1 MGSGTPGSAARSRTE
16 ADALPEGARQPAR
29 PSGTPSRH
37 WQEEAEASAMKER
50 RIGGGLVG
58 LGILLFWLGAT
69 YGLTGP
75 FYYGHYGY
83 HGGSYA
89 TWARGTLRH
98 HTIYPVNEPGFAA
111 PQPQTYYIHHPV
123 FTHQLVTLTFALFGE
138 HEWSVRAGALIPS
151 FASLLLVSAVAWR
164 GLGPLAGGAAAVVFA
179 LVPVNIWYES
189 HIDQGFPSI
198 AFLLGFFWFYL
209 DWLRTGRWRTGIAA
223 LAAEAMAGNFEW
235 SPYFAFPAIFVHVL
249 ATALRRRGR
258 YLAFAGLH
266 PLTVLLPLGF
276 HAYLV
281 SRANLVADL
290 RLAYGNRTSEIGY
303 RAFATTMRDYADV
316 LFGHALEAL
325 MVAWLLWVVVR
336 RVRGRRRNLDLV
348 GLTFAFALLTYW
360 HVFKT
365 AVVTHAYRQLYGNVW
380 AAMAVADL
388 VAEARR
394 WGKRLGDGEPSARAA
409 TRVGSRLLRGRGRG
423 LGLALALGAL
433 LAVVGLTA
441 PVSWAGLLE
450 SRLHGG
456 VPKWKVFNPDLRQTA
471 FAMEVERTTTPE
483 DVLWFHGSFTLPPPR
498 RMDWAFYY
506 DRNLRRWT
514 LMRELLTLPPAERA
528 HAVVI
533 FFPGQLVGEELQA
546 FRALAATHPVWQV
559 EDLAVLDLRA
569 EGASRSAFRLAPV
582 DRSGTGWAR
591 RWLEGPYP
599 FPRLVRDR
607 ALDDQLAAF
616 CTERRGAV
624 PTPAGSS
631 GHAPS
636 PARGPKPGP
645 GGRLR

>member
-1 MGSGTPGSAARSRTE
+1 
-16 ADALPEGARQPAR
+16 L
-29 PSGTPSRH
+29 
-37 WQEEAEASAMKER
+37 KER
-50 RIGGGLVG
+50 RVGCGLVG

-98 HTIYPVNEPGFAA
+98 HTIYPVNEPGFSA
-111 PQPQTYYIHHPV
+111 PQPSTYYIHHPV
-123 FTHQLVTLTFALFGE
+123 LTHQLVSLTFALFGE

-151 FASLLLVSAVAWR
+151 FASLLLVSAIAWR
-164 GLGPLAGGAAAVVFA
+164 GLGPLAGGAAAVIFA

-198 AFLLGFFWFYL
+198 AFLLAFFWFYL
-209 DWLRTGRWRTGIAA
+209 DWLRTGRWRAGIAA

-249 ATALRRRGR
+249 ATGWRRRGR

-303 RAFATTMRDYADV
+303 RAFATTMRDYADI
-316 LFGHALEAL
+316 LFGHALEFV
-325 MVAWLLWVVVR
+325 MIAWLLWVVVR
-336 RVRGRRRNLDLV
+336 RVRGRGRNLDLV

-365 AVVTHAYRQLYGNVW
+365 AVVTHAYRHLYGNVW

-394 WGKRLGDGEPSARAA
+394 WGKRLGGGWRARAGLRSDQA
-409 TRVGSRLLRGRGRG
+409 GSTCVDRRLGLG
-423 LGLALALGAL
+423 LGLAAL
-433 LAVVGLTA
+433 LAVALLTA

-456 VPKWKVFNPDLRQTA
+456 VPNWKVFNPDLRQTA

-514 LMRELLTLPPAERA
+514 LMRELLTLPAAERA

-533 FFPGQLVGEELQA
+533 FFPGQLVGDELGA

-559 EDLAVLDLRA
+559 EDLAVLDLRV
-569 EGASRSAFRLAPV
+569 EGASRRAFRLASV

-599 FPRLVRDR
+599 FPKLVRDR

-616 CTERRGAV
+616 STERRGGVAA
-624 PTPAGSS
+624 PAGSS
-631 GHAPS
+631 VPVPGPV
-636 PARGPKPGP
+636 RGPAWRPRPGSGS
-645 GGRLR
+645 GGRSR

>member
-1 MGSGTPGSAARSRTE
+1 
-16 ADALPEGARQPAR
+16 
-29 PSGTPSRH
+29 
-37 WQEEAEASAMKER
+37 MKQR
-50 RIGGGLVG
+50 RVGFGLVG
-58 LGILLFWLGAT
+58 LGILLFWVGAT

-98 HTIYPVNEPGFAA
+98 HTIYPVNEPGFSA

-123 FTHQLVTLTFALFGE
+123 LTHQLVTLTFAVFGE

-151 FASLLLVSAVAWR
+151 FASLLLVSAIAWR

-198 AFLLGFFWFYL
+198 AFLLAFFWFYL
-209 DWLRTGRWRTGIAA
+209 DWLRTGRWGTGIAA

-249 ATALRRRGR
+249 ATAWRRRGR

-266 PLTVLLPLGF
+266 PLTVILPLGF

-281 SRANLVADL
+281 SRANLLSDL
-290 RLAYGNRTSEIGY
+290 RLAYGNRTSEIAY
-303 RAFATTMRDYADV
+303 RSFATTMRDYADV
-316 LFGHALEAL
+316 LFGHALEVV

-336 RVRGRRRNLDLV
+336 RVRGRGRNLDLV
-348 GLTFAFALLTYW
+348 GLTFAFALLVYW

-380 AAMAVADL
+380 AAVAVADL
-388 VAEARR
+388 VAEAHR
-394 WGKRLGDGEPSARAA
+394 WGRRLGRAWRAR
-409 TRVGSRLLRGRGRG
+409 TRHRWVQAGSIRVDMRPGLVRG
-423 LGLALALGAL
+423 LGPGLRLGLAAL
-433 LAVVGLTA
+433 LAVVLLTA

-456 VPKWKVFNPDLRQTA
+456 VPKWKAFNPDLRQTA

-483 DVLWFHGSFTLPPPR
+483 DVLWFHASFTLPPPR

-514 LMRELLTLPPAERA
+514 LMRELLTLPAAERA

-533 FFPGQLVGEELQA
+533 FFPGQLAGDELGA

-559 EDLAVLDLRA
+559 EDLAVLDLRV

-582 DRSGTGWAR
+582 DRAGTGWAR
-591 RWLEGPYP
+591 RWFEGPYP
-599 FPRLVRDR
+599 FPRLVPDR
-607 ALDDQLAAF
+607 ALDDQLVAF
-616 CTERRGAV
+616 CTERPEGVTA
-624 PTPAGSS
+624 PAGRRM
-631 GHAPS
+631 
-636 PARGPKPGP
+636 PAQRPAWRPGP
-645 GGRLR
+645 GGRSR